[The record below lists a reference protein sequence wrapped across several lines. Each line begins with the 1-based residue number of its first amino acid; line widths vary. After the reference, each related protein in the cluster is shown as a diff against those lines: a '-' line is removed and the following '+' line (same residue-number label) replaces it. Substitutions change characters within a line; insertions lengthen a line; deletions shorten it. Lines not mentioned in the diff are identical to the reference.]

1 MDTPSGRWDAPATAD
16 QGVPRAGRGVPG
28 RHGRP
33 AAGHRRSD
41 ASPEGSPPTWRQVR
55 VKRASWATLAVALL
69 LAPLLISGP
78 ALAKVAVPS
87 AESSVTAGE
96 SIIRAATGTAVI
108 TGTVHAPVDPSGTIV
123 AAYEQGDG
131 FIPTARAVVVGT
143 SSTTGTFELPWV
155 PPGTYKLVYIP
166 TRSSGLVMVWSCA
179 SSTRTHA
186 TSIEV
191 DGGSVVVSD
200 ETLQRPATIAGRVTD
215 ENGEGVPGV
224 SVGAFPPGHSWVA
237 QSYAV
242 TRPDG
247 TYALDQLA
255 AGDYHVFAMPPELS
269 GFTST
274 WHPGSTRRSDAGVH
288 AVEPG
293 SFVSGVDVS
302 LVPR

>member
-1 MDTPSGRWDAPATAD
+1 
-16 QGVPRAGRGVPG
+16 
-28 RHGRP
+28 
-33 AAGHRRSD
+33 
-41 ASPEGSPPTWRQVR
+41 
-55 VKRASWATLAVALL
+55 
-69 LAPLLISGP
+69 
-78 ALAKVAVPS
+78 
-87 AESSVTAGE
+87 
-96 SIIRAATGTAVI
+96 IRAATGTAVI

-215 ENGEGVPGV
+215 EN
-224 SVGAFPPGHSWVA
+224 
-237 QSYAV
+237 
-242 TRPDG
+242 
-247 TYALDQLA
+247 
-255 AGDYHVFAMPPELS
+255 
-269 GFTST
+269 
-274 WHPGSTRRSDAGVH
+274 
-288 AVEPG
+288 
-293 SFVSGVDVS
+293 
-302 LVPR
+302 